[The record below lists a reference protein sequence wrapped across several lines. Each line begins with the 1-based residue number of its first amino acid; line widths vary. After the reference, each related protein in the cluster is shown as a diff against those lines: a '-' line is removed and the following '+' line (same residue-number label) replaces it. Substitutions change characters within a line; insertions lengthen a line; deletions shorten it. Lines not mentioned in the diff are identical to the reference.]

1 MCSRYTLICDDGFF
15 LRFGISAPSAGCRS
29 SFNIAPGRTMPVIVR
44 RERNEAVAMR
54 WGLLPR
60 WAKDERSGQ
69 HPVNARAETLAEKPM
84 FRGLLKNYRCLVPAT
99 GFYEWKKN
107 GQRKV
112 PYYFRLKESRYYA
125 FAGLYD
131 IWRNPQGI
139 DHATYTIIT
148 TGANEL
154 VSPVHDRMP
163 VILKMEDE
171 ERWLSGSL
179 LAAADLHGI
188 LAPYPAGLME
198 AYPVEGRVNNVNV
211 DEETLTRPLVTLT

>member
-1 MCSRYTLICDDGFF
+1 
-15 LRFGISAPSAGCRS
+15 
-29 SFNIAPGRTMPVIVR
+29 VIVH
-44 RERNEAVAMR
+44 REGNTIVPMR

-60 WAKDERSGQ
+60 WAKDERTGQ
-69 HPVNARAETLAEKPM
+69 HTTNARAETLAEKPM
-84 FRGLLKNYRCLVPAT
+84 FRGLLKNYRCLVPAS

-112 PYYFRLKESRYYA
+112 PYYFRPRESRYCA

-131 IWRNPQGI
+131 LWRDPQGL

-154 VSPVHDRMP
+154 VAPVHDRMP
-163 VILKMEDE
+163 VILKKEDE

-179 LAAADLHGI
+179 LAAADLHAI
-188 LAPYPAGLME
+188 LAPCPAGLME

-211 DEETLTRPLVTLT
+211 DEETLIRPLTTLT